1 MLGVEPLHRP
11 IVTARLLQGFRS
23 SPRKRSFTRARLSVQ
38 DGAYVVVPVGGSG
51 SHLVADLA
59 QANALIV
66 SPEEAEQVSA
76 GATVEVMVL
85 ERRNQ

>member
-1 MLGVEPLHRP
+1 MLGVASLHRP
-11 IVTARLLQGFRS
+11 MVTARLLEGFRS
-23 SPRKRSFTRARLSVQ
+23 SPHKRSFTRGRLSVQ
-38 DGAYVVVPVGGSG
+38 DGAYVVAPVGGSG

-85 ERRNQ
+85 ERRAQ